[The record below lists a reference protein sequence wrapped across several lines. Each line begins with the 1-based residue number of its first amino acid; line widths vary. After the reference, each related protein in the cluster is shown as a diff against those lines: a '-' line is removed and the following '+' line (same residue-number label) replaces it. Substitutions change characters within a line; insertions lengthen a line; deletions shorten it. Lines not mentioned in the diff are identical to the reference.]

1 MEKFVG
7 SKWRCV
13 GSHTEYD
20 IWGNSKKVAEF
31 RMTSSYL
38 RYLKQKQEE
47 KELKELM
54 ILKNKLEY
62 QYKTYGEVD
71 ELDYNLYMR
80 WMEKRVS

>member
-20 IWGNSKKVAEF
+20 IWGYAKEVSDF

-38 RYLKQKQEE
+38 KYLKQKQEE
-47 KELKELM
+47 KELNELKV
-54 ILKNKLEY
+54 LKNKLDY

-71 ELDYNLYMR
+71 DLDYNLYVR
-80 WMEKRVS
+80 LIGKYAR

>member
-7 SKWRCV
+7 IKWRCV

-20 IWGNSKKVAEF
+20 IWENAKEVNDF
-31 RMTSSYL
+31 RMTPHYL
-38 RYLKQKQEE
+38 EYLKQKQEE